1 MKIQTDN
8 TKICKLTKLLFT
20 DKIIISDQTEGN
32 LKTILWIAPTIYKNK
47 KRISLNGAAY
57 KRKNSESEFIMQR
70 SDIIGHHTP
79 NKNGEETIKCSCEY
93 LTVANLYELIIY
105 QGPTKLDIK
114 ECNEFAKGLEKLTQL
129 NQHTEA
135 RIAISKKFEY
145 DSFEE
150 QFNNILKD
158 LNKSKSLSD
167 ENYEKQFSLTN
178 EMLVSIEQKYGKE
191 IRNLI
196 YSAL

>member
-1 MKIQTDN
+1 MKIQTDHS
-8 TKICKLTKLLFT
+8 KICKLTKLLFT

-32 LKTILWIAPTIYKNK
+32 IKTILWIEPTIYKNK
-47 KRISLNGAAY
+47 KKISLNGAAY
-57 KRKNSESEFIMQR
+57 KRTNSESEFIMQR
-70 SDIIGHHTP
+70 SDIIGHHSP
-79 NKNGEETIKCSCEY
+79 NINGEDTIKYSCEY
-93 LTVANLYELIIY
+93 LTVTSLYELIMY

-114 ECNEFAKGLEKLTQL
+114 ECNVFAKELEKLTRL

-158 LNKSKSLSD
+158 LSKSKSLSD
-167 ENYEKQFSLTN
+167 ENYEKQYSLTQD
-178 EMLVSIEQKYGKE
+178 MLISIERKYGKE